1 MILKVIFSKCAVS
14 YPRRLQRDLLWKE
27 GRVWEGKGVGKGIA
41 SLFHCVDS
49 GLDLGSGS
57 SLPVAIA
64 YLIAA
69 WTAFMSGCHR
79 SVSERDLPP
88 RKKGRFPHLNSMH

>member
-1 MILKVIFSKCAVS
+1 MQCPILGGCSEIYS
-14 YPRRLQRDLLWKE
+14 
-27 GRVWEGKGVGKGIA
+27 GRKGEFGRERGVGRGIA

-49 GLDLGSGS
+49 GSDSGSGS

-69 WTAFMSGCHR
+69 WTAFMSGYHQ
-79 SVSERDLPP
+79 SMYERDLPP
-88 RKKGRFPHLNSMH
+88 RKKGRFPRFDSMH